1 MGGSGFAWTRDG
13 CCVCCDVRR
22 LSMDVDVFCWAV
34 SCKMGFVR
42 DDFREV
48 NVPYS
53 TSTSPDASR
62 TAWIRG
68 HRRVSNCLGV
78 GSDVMVVGFWSVAH
92 QDVRP
97 YFQIIRP
104 SFLGSSSSLFGSA
117 CDSGV
122 TKIEGLA
129 FRHRFVC
136 SLSYTWSK
144 RSIPTL
150 LTPSIQLRAA
160 VYFTRDH
167 VLCASFLHSFVTM
180 TAISCAPTVR
190 ATAAPK
196 VAIRRTNVRAAA
208 TGIRTQFGA
217 VKGFAPVG

>member
-1 MGGSGFAWTRDG
+1 
-13 CCVCCDVRR
+13 
-22 LSMDVDVFCWAV
+22 VFCWTI
-34 SCKMGFVR
+34 SREMGFVR
-42 DDFREV
+42 DEFREV

-68 HRRVSNCLGV
+68 HRRASKCLGV
-78 GSDVMVVGFWSVAH
+78 GSDVMAVVLVGCSSGC

-97 YFQIIRP
+97 YFQIIIRP

-122 TKIEGLA
+122 TKIEELA
-129 FRHRFVC
+129 FRHRLVC
-136 SLSYTWSK
+136 RRSYTWSK

-150 LTPSIQLRAA
+150 LTPPIQLRAA

-180 TAISCAPTVR
+180 AAISCAPTVR

>member
-1 MGGSGFAWTRDG
+1 MLRLLRCPSSVDGRGRVLLDRLPRDGVRARRVSRGECTLLDVNVAGCVAHRMDPWTPARIEVTRCRVRRDG
-13 CCVCCDVRR
+13 C
-22 LSMDVDVFCWAV
+22 
-34 SCKMGFVR
+34 
-42 DDFREV
+42 
-48 NVPYS
+48 
-53 TSTSPDASR
+53 
-62 TAWIRG
+62 
-68 HRRVSNCLGV
+68 RVLV
-78 GSDVMVVGFWSVAH
+78 GCSSG
-92 QDVRP
+92 RP
-97 YFQIIRP
+97 TIFSKIRP

-117 CDSGV
+117 CDSGQS
-122 TKIEGLA
+122 KIEDLA
-129 FRHRFVC
+129 FRHRLVC
-136 SLSYTWSK
+136 RRSYTWSI

-167 VLCASFLHSFVTM
+167 VQCRSFLHSFVTM

-196 VAIRRTNVRAAA
+196 VAIRRSNVRAAA